1 MITPDLLFS
10 YWLILWYVL
19 YLLKYINY
27 SPKIWFIIALFY
39 IGIAT
44 IYMYKKVNIS
54 FILLFLCIAFF
65 VKVIPLYTI
74 RKDKYNLND
83 FLFGILLIFI
93 YLLWTIYRKK
103 NIIKIY
109 TVDLFNSQSP
119 IIYIMNKIYKI

>member
-1 MITPDLLFS
+1 MLTPDLLFS
-10 YWLILWYVL
+10 YWLFLWYVL
-19 YLLKYINY
+19 YLLNIIKY

-39 IGIAT
+39 IVIAT
-44 IYMYKKVNIS
+44 IYIYKKVNNS

-65 VKVIPLYTI
+65 VKVVPLYTI

-93 YLLWTIYRKK
+93 YLVWITYRKM

-109 TVDLFNSQSP
+109 TVDLFNGQSP
-119 IIYIMNKIYKI
+119 IIYIMNKIL